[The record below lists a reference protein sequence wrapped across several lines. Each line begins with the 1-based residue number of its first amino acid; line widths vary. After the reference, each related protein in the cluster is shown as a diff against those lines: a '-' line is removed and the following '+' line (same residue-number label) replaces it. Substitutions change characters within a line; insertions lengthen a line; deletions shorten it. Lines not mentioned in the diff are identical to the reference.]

1 MAGGRSRAAEWKERE
16 VSQQPEMR
24 PYSVEEAAE
33 KAGVDDKTLR
43 KAIND
48 GTVKAVRLGRRVLV
62 PRAPFDRLIEEGQ
75 TP

>member
-1 MAGGRSRAAEWKERE
+1 MR
-16 VSQQPEMR
+16 QQPERARTR

-43 KAIND
+43 KEIAAGRIIAI
-48 GTVKAVRLGRRVLV
+48 RLGRRVLI

-75 TP
+75 RP